1 MQMIFDVY
9 LQEEIEQLISEVESL
24 LRKGYDINKVKEEVV
39 VECFE
44 ELLSITKARM
54 KNDKTKEKLYMTLE
68 DLRFATHET
77 VADYRASKLK
87 CGTII
92 DVGCGI
98 GLQSIA
104 FSRTCSKVIAIEVDE
119 RKARYA
125 SENFKKLGIKNIS
138 LVNEDAFKAVK
149 DIKKA
154 DIVFC
159 DTERAAEETERSLS
173 TLKPD
178 VKELFKAY
186 DNVTKD
192 FCIEVPPQIK
202 DISLKCEKEY
212 VSLNGKLNRL
222 NLYFGSLMKSEFSAV
237 SLPNGDRVEGKE
249 CSLPK
254 KNSKVLDY
262 LYEVDE
268 AIVKAGLLSKV
279 VSEKVLLY
287 NVDKQVLLTSDSLVK
302 NGFFKTYKLIAK
314 CKPAY
319 NDIVKELKKAGAG
332 SIILRAKVKP
342 EDYWSERK
350 KYESKLDGD
359 KKFHLFIIGRE
370 ALIAEPLKE

>member
-1 MQMIFDVY
+1 MQIIFDFY
-9 LQEEIEQLISEVESL
+9 DQGEIEQLISEVEVL
-24 LRKGYDINKVKEEVV
+24 LRKGYDINKIKEEMF

-44 ELLSITKARM
+44 ELLSIAKARM
-54 KNDKTKEKLYMTLE
+54 KNDKTREKLYMTLE

-77 VADYRASKLK
+77 IADYRASKLK

-104 FSRTCSKVIAIEVDE
+104 FAKTCSKVTAIEVDG

-159 DTERAAEETERSLS
+159 DTERAAEETGRSLS

-186 DNVTKD
+186 GKITKD

-202 DISLKCEKEY
+202 DTGLKCEKEY

-222 NLYFGSLMKSEFSAV
+222 SLYFGSLMKADFSAV
-237 SLPNGDRVEGKE
+237 SLPSGDRVEGKE
-249 CSLPK
+249 SKLPK
-254 KNSKVLDY
+254 KISKALDY
-262 LYEVDE
+262 LYEADGAV
-268 AIVKAGLLSKV
+268 VKAGLLSKV
-279 VSEKVLLY
+279 VSEKVFLY
-287 NVDKQVLLTSDSLVK
+287 NIDKQVLLTSSNLVK
-302 NGFFKTYKLIAK
+302 NSFFKTYKLIAK
-314 CKPAY
+314 CKPSY

-332 SIILRAKVKP
+332 SVILRAKVKP

-370 ALIAEPLKE
+370 ALIAEPLI

>member
-1 MQMIFDVY
+1 MQTIFDVY
-9 LQEEIEQLISEVESL
+9 LQEEIEQLMLEVESL
-24 LRKGYDINKVKEEVV
+24 LRKGYDLNKIKEEVV

-54 KNDKTKEKLYMTLE
+54 KNDKTKEKLYMALD

-77 VADYRASKLK
+77 VADYRAFRLK
-87 CGTII
+87 CDTIL
-92 DVGCGI
+92 DAGCGI

-104 FSRTCSKVIAIEVDE
+104 FSKTCKKVIAIELDE

-138 LVNEDAFKAVK
+138 LVNGDAIQVVQ

-178 VKELFKAY
+178 IKGLFKAY
-186 DNVTKD
+186 GKITKD

-212 VSLNGKLNRL
+212 VSLNSKLNRL
-222 NLYFGSLMKSEFSAV
+222 NLYFGSLMKSDFSAV
-237 SLPNGDRVEGKE
+237 SLPGGDRVEGKGG
-249 CSLPK
+249 SLPK
-254 KNSKVLDY
+254 KNSKVLNY

-287 NVDKQVLLTSDSLVK
+287 NVDRQVLLTSKGLIK

-314 CKPAY
+314 CKPTY
-319 NDIVKELKKAGAG
+319 NEIIKELKKAGAG

-370 ALIAEPLKE
+370 ALIAEPLV

>member
-1 MQMIFDVY
+1 MKTIFDVY
-9 LQEEIEQLISEVESL
+9 LQEEIEQLIFEVEDL
-24 LRKGYDINKVKEEVV
+24 LRKGYDINKIKEEVV

-44 ELLSITKARM
+44 ELLNITKARM

-68 DLRFATHET
+68 DLRFATHEA
-77 VADYRASKLK
+77 VADYRAKRLN
-87 CGTII
+87 CDIII
-92 DVGCGI
+92 DAGCGI

-104 FSRTCSKVIAIEVDE
+104 FAKTCKKVIAIEIDE

-125 SENFKKLGIKNIS
+125 SENFKKLGIKNIE
-138 LVNEDAFKAVK
+138 LVNGDALKAVK
-149 DIKKA
+149 DIKKV

-159 DTERAAEETERSLS
+159 DTERAAEETERSIS

-178 VKELFKAY
+178 VKGLLKTY
-186 DNVTKD
+186 GKITKD

-202 DISLKCEKEY
+202 DIDLKCEKEY
-212 VSLNGKLNRL
+212 ISLNGKLNRL
-222 NLYFGSLMKSEFSAV
+222 NLYFGSLMKSDFSAV
-237 SLPNGDRVEGKE
+237 SLPKGDRIEGKE
-249 CSLPK
+249 GSLPK
-254 KNSKVLDY
+254 KSTKVLNY

-268 AIVKAGLLSKV
+268 ALVKSSLLSKV
-279 VSEKVLLY
+279 VPEKMLLY
-287 NVDKQVLLTSDSLVK
+287 NADKQVLLTSNSLVK

-314 CKPAY
+314 CRPTSAE
-319 NDIVKELKKAGAG
+319 IVKELKKAGAG

-370 ALIAEPLKE
+370 ALIAELLV